1 MDFKCDELILGKTDA
16 DSRAL
21 TNVVYGLGYSGN
33 GVAQSWMGGQILAA
47 LVRDDVRE
55 ADKPWRECAL
65 VSGPRGYF
73 PPEPLRWLGAM
84 VVRNAIRR
92 KERAEDEN
100 RPVVWYDKQ
109 LARLADA
116 AGKADK

>member
-1 MDFKCDELILGKTDA
+1 
-16 DSRAL
+16 
-21 TNVVYGLGYSGN
+21 
-33 GVAQSWMGGQILAA
+33 MGGQILAA

-100 RPVVWYDKQ
+100 RPVLWYDKQ
-109 LARLADA
+109 LAKLADA

>member
-1 MDFKCDELILGKTDA
+1 
-16 DSRAL
+16 
-21 TNVVYGLGYSGN
+21 
-33 GVAQSWMGGQILAA
+33 MGGQILAA
-47 LVRDDVRE
+47 LVRDEVQE
-55 ADKPWRECAL
+55 ADKVWRECAL

-73 PPEPLRWLGAM
+73 PPEPFRWLGAM

-100 RPVVWYDKQ
+100 RPVAWYDKQ